1 MGARRARFQAGVTQD
16 LREQRAAGVAR
27 LRDGAAV
34 ALPPLQ
40 IAWRAA
46 VRVSVAGEAVLRLAT
61 EEGDLAEVGVARVM
75 EVPVVPELVV

>member
-1 MGARRARFQAGVTQD
+1 

-27 LRDGAAV
+27 FRDGAAV
-34 ALPPLQ
+34 ALLLLQ
-40 IAWRAA
+40 IGWRAA

-75 EVPVVPELVV
+75 EVSVVPELVV